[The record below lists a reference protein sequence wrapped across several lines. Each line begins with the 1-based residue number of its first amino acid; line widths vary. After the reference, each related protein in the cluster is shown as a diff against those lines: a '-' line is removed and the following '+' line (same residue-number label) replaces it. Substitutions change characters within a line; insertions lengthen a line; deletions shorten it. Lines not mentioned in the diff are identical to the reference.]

1 MLLGASGSKA
11 GLTVDLEVATDP
23 TKTGDA
29 GVPHGNELL
38 AFATAANRRSDV
50 LPQARAALAA
60 VVGHEG
66 LVEATA
72 TVAIFNGLVRVA
84 DGKIVPG
91 CSFNIFPQRNA
102 IKVMLQLLH
111 RQCSCL

>member
-38 AFATAANRRSDV
+38 AFATAANRRGSWT
-50 LPQARAALAA
+50 RRSCRSC
-60 VVGHEG
+60 GH
-66 LVEATA
+66 
-72 TVAIFNGLVRVA
+72 
-84 DGKIVPG
+84 G
-91 CSFNIFPQRNA
+91 CH
-102 IKVMLQLLH
+102 L
-111 RQCSCL
+111 